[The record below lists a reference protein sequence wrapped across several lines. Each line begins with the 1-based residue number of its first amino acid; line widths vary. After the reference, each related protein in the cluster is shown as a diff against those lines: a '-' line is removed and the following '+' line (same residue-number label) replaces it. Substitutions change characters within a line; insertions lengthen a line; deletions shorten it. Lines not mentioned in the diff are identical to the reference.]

1 MRGIIIEGI
10 LASGKSSV
18 LRHVHKRL
26 QDEMPHSTKL
36 FISEHY
42 TQRMLEHALENNTL
56 NSQMV
61 KRHIDQIIDQ
71 LQMYQ
76 LMLDESK
83 FTMKPS
89 GAQAF
94 VTIER
99 FLLTFLATQ
108 SGRALQ
114 DYSLKDVRVQLDK
127 VRQLNITQYI
137 FVLSKDRLRKHIK
150 RTLTHRNDQWAA
162 YIEAKGG
169 LDRMVE
175 ESMEWQTNLLSLSES
190 LKEFMPTKNIE
201 ITNWDYK
208 KVADTIYNNEY
219 RECSNTIA

>member
-1 MRGIIIEGI
+1 MCIKDCKMRC
-10 LASGKSSV
+10 
-18 LRHVHKRL
+18 
-26 QDEMPHSTKL
+26 PHSTKL

-127 VRQLNITQYI
+127 LRQLNITQYI

-150 RTLTHRNDQWAA
+150 RTLTHKND
-162 YIEAKGG
+162 
-169 LDRMVE
+169 
-175 ESMEWQTNLLSLSES
+175 
-190 LKEFMPTKNIE
+190 
-201 ITNWDYK
+201 
-208 KVADTIYNNEY
+208 
-219 RECSNTIA
+219 